1 MTGTTGAAASG
12 PTADDDQPAAAA
24 ATVDPAQA
32 DRDALDELVRAA
44 QGGDLPSFNRIVLR
58 FQDRVY
64 GLSLRMLGSPE
75 AAEDVAQETFIRAYR
90 RLETFRG
97 GKFDS
102 WLLTIAANL
111 ARDELR
117 RRGRRP
123 QTSLDAARDD
133 PDRADLDPA
142 DPGETPGEAAERG
155 DVRRLLQDALLEL
168 PEDWRT
174 IVILSDVEG
183 LAYQEIA
190 EATGLALGTVKSRLS
205 RARGRLRD
213 ILRQSGELDGLI
225 ERLNE

>member
-1 MTGTTGAAASG
+1 MTGTTGAASE
-12 PTADDDQPAAAA
+12 PSDDDRQSGS
-24 ATVDPAQA
+24 ATGSDA
-32 DRDALDELVRAA
+32 DALDELVRAA
-44 QGGDLPSFNRIVLR
+44 QAGDLPSFNRIVLR
-58 FQDRVY
+58 FQNRVY

-111 ARDELR
+111 CRDELR

-133 PDRADLDPA
+133 PGRADLDPP
-142 DPGETPGEAAERG
+142 DTGESPAAAAERG
-155 DVRRLLQDALLEL
+155 DVRRVLEAALLEL
-168 PEDWRT
+168 PEEWRT
-174 IVILSDVEG
+174 VVLLSDVEG

-213 ILRQSGELDGLI
+213 LLRASGELDSLI
-225 ERLNE
+225 ERLDQ

>member
-1 MTGTTGAAASG
+1 MTGTTGAAASEPSANDRQSG
-12 PTADDDQPAAAA
+12 S
-24 ATVDPAQA
+24 ATGS
-32 DRDALDELVRAA
+32 DAEALEELVRAA
-44 QGGDLPSFNRIVLR
+44 QAGDLPSFNRIVLR
-58 FQDRVY
+58 FQNRVY

-111 ARDELR
+111 CRDELR

-133 PDRADLDPA
+133 PGRADLDPP
-142 DPGETPGEAAERG
+142 DTGESPAAAAERG
-155 DVRRLLQDALLEL
+155 DVRRVLEAALLEL
-168 PEDWRT
+168 PEEWRT
-174 IVILSDVEG
+174 VVLLSDVEG
-183 LAYQEIA
+183 LAYPEIA

-213 ILRQSGELDGLI
+213 LLRASGELDSLI
-225 ERLNE
+225 ERLDQ

>member
-190 EATGLALGTVKSRLS
+190 DATGLALGTVKSRLS

-225 ERLNE
+225 ERLND

>member
-12 PTADDDQPAAAA
+12 PTADDDQPAAAT

-32 DRDALDELVRAA
+32 DQDALDKLVLAA
-44 QGGDLPSFNRIVLR
+44 QGGDLPAFNRIVLR

-155 DVRRLLQDALLEL
+155 DVRRILQDALLEL

-190 EATGLALGTVKSRLS
+190 DATGLALGTVKSRLS

-213 ILRQSGELDGLI
+213 LLRASGELDGLI
-225 ERLNE
+225 ERLND

>member
-24 ATVDPAQA
+24 PGMDRAQA
-32 DRDALDELVRAA
+32 DQDALDELVNAA
-44 QGGDLPSFNRIVLR
+44 QAGDLPSFNRLVLR

-142 DPGETPGEAAERG
+142 DPGETPLEATERG
-155 DVRRLLQDALLEL
+155 DMRRVLQDALLEL

-190 EATGLALGTVKSRLS
+190 DATGLALGTVKSRLS

-213 ILRQSGELDGLI
+213 ILRASGELDGLI
-225 ERLNE
+225 ERLND

>member
-12 PTADDDQPAAAA
+12 PSAGDSGPSPR
-24 ATVDPAQA
+24 VDAP
-32 DRDALDELVRAA
+32 DRDALDELVSSA
-44 QGGDLPSFNRIVLR
+44 QAGDLPSFNRIVLR

-111 ARDELR
+111 CRDELR

-133 PDRADLDPA
+133 PERADLDPP
-142 DPGETPGEAAERG
+142 DSGETPGDASERG
-155 DVRRLLQDALLEL
+155 DLRRVLQDALLEL
-168 PEDWRT
+168 PEDWRA

-183 LAYQEIA
+183 LAYQEIVD
-190 EATGLALGTVKSRLS
+190 ATGLALGTVKSRLS

-213 ILRQSGELDGLI
+213 ILRASGELDGMI
-225 ERLNE
+225 ERLSQ

>member
-12 PTADDDQPAAAA
+12 PSAGESGPSPR
-24 ATVDPAQA
+24 VDAP
-32 DRDALDELVRAA
+32 DRDALDELVSSA
-44 QGGDLPSFNRIVLR
+44 QAGDLPSFNRIVLR

-111 ARDELR
+111 SRDELR

-133 PDRADLDPA
+133 PGRADLDPP
-142 DPGETPGEAAERG
+142 DRGETPGDAAERG
-155 DVRRLLQDALLEL
+155 DLRRVLQDALLEL

-183 LAYQEIA
+183 LAYQEIVD
-190 EATGLALGTVKSRLS
+190 ATGLALGTVKSRLS

-213 ILRQSGELDGLI
+213 ILRASGELDGMI
-225 ERLNE
+225 ERLNQ

>member
-24 ATVDPAQA
+24 PAK
-32 DRDALDELVRAA
+32 DRAQSDQDALEALVNAA
-44 QGGDLPSFNRIVLR
+44 RGGDLPAFNRLVLR

-133 PDRADLDPA
+133 PNRADLDPA
-142 DPGETPGEAAERG
+142 DPGETPGDAAERG
-155 DVRRLLQDALLEL
+155 DVRRVLQDALLEL

-190 EATGLALGTVKSRLS
+190 DATGLALGTVKSRLS

-213 ILRQSGELDGLI
+213 MLRASGELDGLI
-225 ERLNE
+225 ERLND

>member
-12 PTADDDQPAAAA
+12 PSAGDSGSPPRVGGSDQ
-24 ATVDPAQA
+24 
-32 DRDALDELVRAA
+32 DALDQLIEGARA
-44 QGGDLPSFNRIVLR
+44 GDLPSFNRIVLR

-64 GLSLRMLGSPE
+64 GLSVRMLGSPE
-75 AAEDVAQETFIRAYR
+75 AAEDVSQETFIRAYR

-111 ARDELR
+111 CRDELR

-133 PDRADLDPA
+133 PDRADLDPVDA
-142 DPGETPGEAAERG
+142 GETPGEAAERG
-155 DVRRLLQDALLEL
+155 DVRRVLQDALLEL
-168 PEDWRT
+168 PDEWRT

-190 EATGLALGTVKSRLS
+190 DATGLALGTVKSRLS

-213 ILRQSGELDGLI
+213 ILRASGELDGLI
-225 ERLNE
+225 ERLND

>member
-1 MTGTTGAAASG
+1 MTGTTGAAASE
-12 PTADDDQPAAAA
+12 PSADDRQYGS
-24 ATVDPAQA
+24 ATGSDA
-32 DRDALDELVRAA
+32 DALDELVRAA
-44 QGGDLPSFNRIVLR
+44 QAGDLPSFNRIVLR
-58 FQDRVY
+58 FQNRVY

-111 ARDELR
+111 CRDELR

-133 PDRADLDPA
+133 PGRADLDPP
-142 DPGETPGEAAERG
+142 DTGESPAAAAERG
-155 DVRRLLQDALLEL
+155 DVRRVLEAALLEL
-168 PEDWRT
+168 PEEWRT
-174 IVILSDVEG
+174 VVLLSDVEG

-213 ILRQSGELDGLI
+213 LLRASGELDSLI
-225 ERLNE
+225 ERLDQ